1 MGKALKALSKAGNV
15 AKSVGK
21 KVGSAGNKA
30 TETALGSDG
39 KSLFFLILSFVCI
52 WLILDMFYGNKI
64 IKQLVDSI
72 FSGSDSSMGSDNSQ
86 VKADVSDS
94 TKATSSNSKASSSS
108 IDKSNSTVSGATS
121 NKSFPYQT
129 GDEQR
134 KDAIK
139 EQSKNNTTGSAGNFS
154 ASFPILNNNTVSGKG
169 TTTGGNSGNFPTN

>member
-1 MGKALKALSKAGNV
+1 MGKALKALSKVGNV
-15 AKSVGK
+15 AKNAGK
-21 KVGSAGNKA
+21 KAGSASEKA

-72 FSGSDSSMGSDNSQ
+72 FGESDSSTPTTTD
-86 VKADVSDS
+86 
-94 TKATSSNSKASSSS
+94 SSSS
-108 IDKSNSTVSGATS
+108 EAVEKNNSTLTGATN

-134 KDAIK
+134 ENNINS
-139 EQSKNNTTGSAGNFS
+139 QSKNNATGSAGNSS
-154 ASFPILNNNTVSGKG
+154 ASFPVN
-169 TTTGGNSGNFPTN
+169 

>member
-1 MGKALKALSKAGNV
+1 MGKALKALSKVGNV
-15 AKSVGK
+15 AKNAGK
-21 KVGSAGNKA
+21 KAGSAGNKA

-72 FSGSDSSMGSDNSQ
+72 FGETNDTQSQ
-86 VKADVSDS
+86 VTFD
-94 TKATSSNSKASSSS
+94 SSSS
-108 IDKSNSTVSGATS
+108 DAVQKNNSTLAGATN

-134 KDAIK
+134 KSNINT
-139 EQSKNNTTGSAGNFS
+139 QSKNNSTGSAGNSS
-154 ASFPILNNNTVSGKG
+154 ASFPVN
-169 TTTGGNSGNFPTN
+169 

>member
-1 MGKALKALSKAGNV
+1 MGKALKALSKVGNV
-15 AKSVGK
+15 AKNAGK
-21 KVGSAGNKA
+21 KAGSAGNKA

-72 FSGSDSSMGSDNSQ
+72 FGETNDTQSQ
-86 VKADVSDS
+86 VTFD
-94 TKATSSNSKASSSS
+94 SSSS
-108 IDKSNSTVSGATS
+108 DAVQKNNSTLAGATN

-134 KDAIK
+134 KNNINT
-139 EQSKNNTTGSAGNFS
+139 QSKNNATGSAGNSS
-154 ASFPILNNNTVSGKG
+154 ASFPIN
-169 TTTGGNSGNFPTN
+169 

>member
-1 MGKALKALSKAGNV
+1 MVVKKVLKKV
-15 AKSVGK
+15 AKTTASAGK
-21 KVGSAGNKA
+21 KAGSAGNKA
-30 TETALGSDG
+30 TETVLGSDG

-72 FSGSDSSMGSDNSQ
+72 FSGSDSSSDSYNSQ
-86 VKADVSDS
+86 VKDDVSDS
-94 TKATSSNSKASSSS
+94 KKATSSNSKTSSSS
-108 IDKSNSTVSGATS
+108 IDKANSTVSGATS

-134 KDAIK
+134 EDAIN

-154 ASFPILNNNTVSGKG
+154 ASFPILNKNTVSGKG

>member
-1 MGKALKALSKAGNV
+1 MAVKKVLKKVAKTTASAGKKAGSAV
-15 AKSVGK
+15 DK
-21 KVGSAGNKA
+21 GSS
-30 TETALGSDG
+30 TLLGSDG
-39 KSLFFLILSFVCI
+39 KALFFLILSFVCI
-52 WLILDMFYGNKI
+52 WLILDMFYGNKL

-72 FSGSDSSMGSDNSQ
+72 FSGSDSSSGSDTSQ
-86 VKADVSDS
+86 VSDS

-108 IDKSNSTVSGATS
+108 IDKANSTVSGATN

-134 KDAIK
+134 EDAIN

-154 ASFPILNNNTVSGKG
+154 ASFPILNKNTVSGKG

>member
-1 MGKALKALSKAGNV
+1 MGKALKALSKVGNV

-21 KVGSAGNKA
+21 KAGSASEKA

-72 FSGSDSSMGSDNSQ
+72 FGESDSSTPTTT
-86 VKADVSDS
+86 DS
-94 TKATSSNSKASSSS
+94 STSEAVEKN
-108 IDKSNSTVSGATS
+108 NSTVAGATS

-129 GDEQR
+129 GNEQR
-134 KDAIK
+134 ENNINT
-139 EQSKNNTTGSAGNFS
+139 QSKNNTTGSAGNSS
-154 ASFPILNNNTVSGKG
+154 ASFPVN
-169 TTTGGNSGNFPTN
+169 

>member
-15 AKSVGK
+15 AKNVGK
-21 KVGSAGNKA
+21 KAGNAGNKV

-72 FSGSDSSMGSDNSQ
+72 FGETNDTQSQ
-86 VKADVSDS
+86 VTFD
-94 TKATSSNSKASSSS
+94 SSSS
-108 IDKSNSTVSGATS
+108 AAVQKNNSTLTGATN

-134 KDAIK
+134 ESNINS
-139 EQSKNNTTGSAGNFS
+139 QSKNNATGSAGNSS
-154 ASFPILNNNTVSGKG
+154 ASFPVN
-169 TTTGGNSGNFPTN
+169 

>member
-1 MGKALKALSKAGNV
+1 MGKALKALSKVGNV
-15 AKSVGK
+15 AKNAGK
-21 KVGSAGNKA
+21 KAGSAGNKA

-72 FSGSDSSMGSDNSQ
+72 FGETNDTQSQ
-86 VKADVSDS
+86 VTFD
-94 TKATSSNSKASSSS
+94 SSSS
-108 IDKSNSTVSGATS
+108 DAVQKNNSTVAGATN

-134 KDAIK
+134 ENNINT
-139 EQSKNNTTGSAGNFS
+139 QNKNNTTGSAGNSS
-154 ASFPILNNNTVSGKG
+154 ASFPVN
-169 TTTGGNSGNFPTN
+169 